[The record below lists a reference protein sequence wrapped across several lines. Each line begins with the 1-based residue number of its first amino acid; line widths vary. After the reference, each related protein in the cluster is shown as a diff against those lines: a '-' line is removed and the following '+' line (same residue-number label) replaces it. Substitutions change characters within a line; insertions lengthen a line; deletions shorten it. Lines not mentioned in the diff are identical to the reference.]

1 MRKYSLINI
10 NARDLKKKTDNRLVN
25 REFIRPLFQKQTIIR
40 ISIWNYILLLLLLLL
55 LLSIYYSI
63 TCRTTIIRNFKQR
76 TR

>member
-40 ISIWNYILLLLLLLL
+40 ISIWNYILLLLLL
-55 LLSIYYSI
+55 SIYYSI